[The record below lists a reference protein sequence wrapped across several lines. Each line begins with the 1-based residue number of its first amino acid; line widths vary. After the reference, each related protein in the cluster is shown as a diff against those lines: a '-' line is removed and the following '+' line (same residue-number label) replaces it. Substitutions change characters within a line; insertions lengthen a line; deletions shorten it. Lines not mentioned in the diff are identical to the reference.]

1 MRQAECHNSDLIIIG
16 GGASGL
22 AAACVAVRNGLR
34 VTILEAR
41 DRIGRKLLATGN
53 GRCNLL
59 NLGPP
64 VYFGDT
70 GFAGLVLRACPAAE
84 VLSFFDSL
92 GLLTAQE
99 ENNLVYPAS
108 NQASTVLDVL
118 RLPLE
123 NDPRCLIVCG
133 ARVTGLARG
142 TEVNG
147 AAPLFAALTA
157 SGESYSAPCVLVA
170 SGSPAQPQLS
180 GSDDMYP
187 LLEKLGHRVVTP
199 RPALTGLVTDP
210 QAVRGLKGLRL
221 PAIATLCAD
230 GRPLCRTQGEVL
242 FAQDGISGVCIMQ
255 LSRDAGKALAEKRQP
270 VVFLDFSP
278 LLGLAPRLMKRGQ
291 PADPDVNG
299 SAILDFLKLRA
310 ARLTREASLFGALPR
325 LLALRL
331 KDLPLE
337 QLADQLSAYPL
348 PVRALRGFEHAQVA
362 AGGIDTRDVAPGTLA
377 SRLVPGLY
385 FAGEVLNVDG
395 DCGGYNL
402 LFAWATGILASRA
415 AADCAAGHVR
425 PGSGQ
430 PDRSRPSFSVRRD
443 SGND

>member
-1 MRQAECHNSDLIIIG
+1 MRQAECLDSDLIIIG

-22 AAACVAVRNGLR
+22 AAACVALKAGLR

-64 VYFGDT
+64 VYFGDA
-70 GFAGLVLRACPAAE
+70 GFAGLVLRACPAEE
-84 VLSFFDSL
+84 VLAFFGSL
-92 GLLTAQE
+92 GLVTARE

-108 NQASTVLDVL
+108 NQAFTVLEVL

-123 NDPRCLIVCG
+123 KNPRCLIVCE
-133 ARVTGLARG
+133 ARVTGLVRKPEG
-142 TEVNG
+142 NG
-147 AAPLFAALTA
+147 AAPRFLALTA
-157 SGESYSAPCVLVA
+157 SGESYCAPCVLVA

-180 GSDDMYP
+180 GSEDMYP
-187 LLEKLGHRVVTP
+187 LLQKLGHRVIAP

-221 PAIATLCAD
+221 PAIATLCAQ

-255 LSRDAGKALAEKRQP
+255 LSRDAGKALTEKRQP
-270 VVFLDFSP
+270 LVFLDFSP
-278 LLGLAPRLMKRGQ
+278 LLGLTPRLMERRQ
-291 PADPDVNG
+291 PADPDANG
-299 SAILDFLKLRA
+299 AAMLDFLKLRA
-310 ARLTREASLFGALPR
+310 ARLSREASLYGALPR
-325 LLALRL
+325 LLAQRL
-331 KDLPLE
+331 QDLPLE
-337 QLADQLSAYPL
+337 QLADQLSAFPL

-362 AGGIDTRDVAPGTLA
+362 AGGIDTRDVVPGTLE
-377 SRLVPGLY
+377 SRLISGLF

-415 AADCAAGHVR
+415 ATDYAASHDR
-425 PGSGQ
+425 PYSGQ
-430 PDRSRPSFSVRRD
+430 PDKGGPSFS
-443 SGND
+443 

>member
-1 MRQAECHNSDLIIIG
+1 MRQAECLDSDLIILG

-22 AAACVAVRNGLR
+22 AAACVAVLNGLR

-41 DRIGRKLLATGN
+41 DRVGRKLLATGN

-59 NLGPP
+59 NIGPP
-64 VYFGDT
+64 AYFGDA
-70 GFAGLVLRACPAAE
+70 GFAGLVLHACPAEE
-84 VLSFFDSL
+84 VLAFFDSL
-92 GLLTAQE
+92 GLVTAQE

-108 NQASTVLDVL
+108 NQASTVLEVL
-118 RLPLE
+118 RLPLD

-133 ARVTGLARG
+133 SRVTGLAREQKG
-142 TEVNG
+142 SG
-147 AAPLFAALTA
+147 AAPLFLALTS
-157 SGESYSAPCVLVA
+157 SGESYRAPCVLVA

-180 GSDDMYP
+180 GSDDIYP
-187 LLEKLGHRVVTP
+187 LLQRLGHRVITP

-242 FAQDGISGVCIMQ
+242 FAQDGVSGVCIMQ
-255 LSRDAGKALAEKRQP
+255 LSRDAGQALAEKRQP

-278 LLGLAPRLMKRGQ
+278 LLGLTPRLMERQQ
-291 PADPDVNG
+291 PADPDTNG
-299 SAILDFLKLRA
+299 AAVLDFLKLRA
-310 ARLTREASLFGALPR
+310 SRLSREASLFGALPR
-325 LLALRL
+325 LLAQRL
-331 KDLPLE
+331 QGLPLE
-337 QLADQLSAYPL
+337 QLAEQLSAYPL

-362 AGGIDTRDVAPGTLA
+362 AGGIDTRDVVPGTLA

-402 LFAWATGILASRA
+402 LFAWASGILASRA
-415 AADCAAGHVR
+415 AAAYALGLDR
-425 PGSGQ
+425 PGSG
-430 PDRSRPSFSVRRD
+430 RPY
-443 SGND
+443 N